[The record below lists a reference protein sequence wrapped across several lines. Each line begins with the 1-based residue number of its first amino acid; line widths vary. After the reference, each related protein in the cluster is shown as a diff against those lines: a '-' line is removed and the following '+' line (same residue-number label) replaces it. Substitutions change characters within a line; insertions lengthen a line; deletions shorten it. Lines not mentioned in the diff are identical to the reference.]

1 LLVLQAGVR
10 KSACRA
16 LPSDVTERVPG
27 LVGAGATQGMS
38 LALDVEGVEGRHR
51 QELGSKFRRGSTGVA
66 WHSRHYRVEYG
77 VRIAKVKEKREL
89 KKESDWMCQG
99 FEKKRE

>member
-1 LLVLQAGVR
+1 VCELLANCVVSCASVLLVLQVGVR

-38 LALDVEGVEGRHR
+38 LALDVEGVDCGLCE
-51 QELGSKFRRGSTGVA
+51 
-66 WHSRHYRVEYG
+66 
-77 VRIAKVKEKREL
+77 
-89 KKESDWMCQG
+89 
-99 FEKKRE
+99 